1 MGRLSET
8 PLGPTTGELL
18 RVPPAEC
25 DGSSA
30 IEGGDGGA
38 DRDAGSTSVD
48 ETAREADITAP
59 DSSTLDRT
67 LDQGDGAQPSRG
79 PVPHGGSA
87 AGHQL
92 GTVVASWV
100 SDLRRHAAAV
110 GKPSAAAEEYIS
122 QLESTTANI
131 AEIYTEWV
139 NHCEGNEV
147 DPVHARTDAILG
159 CVDTFATSLARAG
172 RSHSHFNGRMRII
185 SNIYKLVRGVDV
197 NTKTVKDTRKR
208 LKQSHTAGPKR
219 TNASFNSGKVFHAL
233 AEYQREPGFPETD
246 QELFYRRAFTFAG
259 RTDFCARADDFS
271 HLKLRRECIDPRDKY
286 GRELPLTPAGVRN
299 CQTLSLA
306 YLGTKTTGTALSSSS
321 TARRA
326 RKRFTPQAELKD
338 TASMLASYIELTQPK
353 RAHMHE
359 HERDSLLVG
368 STKCNR
374 KEWYTRKNKVTEQ
387 LEKKFTECGGH
398 CGQYHPLTSDTI
410 AKDTVWCLKLAQVD
424 TKEFTS
430 HKSRGN
436 AETIIVHAAKYSDQF
451 DVDEARKRA
460 RHSEMTMRQY
470 YLREPDKMFMAKLND
485 VRATMRRNMYAEEYL
500 RLW

>member
-1 MGRLSET
+1 MFVLVHVTHNNNTNTDNNRNT
-8 PLGPTTGELL
+8 TTTPTT
-18 RVPPAEC
+18 PA
-25 DGSSA
+25 
-30 IEGGDGGA
+30 
-38 DRDAGSTSVD
+38 TSKDKQGRTKTNKD
-48 ETAREADITAP
+48 EQR
-59 DSSTLDRT
+59 RT
-67 LDQGDGAQPSRG
+67 KTK
-79 PVPHGGSA
+79 PHGGSA

-271 HLKLRRECIDPRDKY
+271 HLKLR
-286 GRELPLTPAGVRN
+286 
-299 CQTLSLA
+299 QWSLGSMIG
-306 YLGTKTTGTALSSSS
+306 L
-321 TARRA
+321 
-326 RKRFTPQAELKD
+326 D
-338 TASMLASYIELTQPK
+338 TYVKS
-353 RAHMHE
+353 
-359 HERDSLLVG
+359 SLL
-368 STKCNR
+368 KR
-374 KEWYTRKNKVTEQ
+374 
-387 LEKKFTECGGH
+387 
-398 CGQYHPLTSDTI
+398 
-410 AKDTVWCLKLAQVD
+410 
-424 TKEFTS
+424 
-430 HKSRGN
+430 
-436 AETIIVHAAKYSDQF
+436 IIILSIGYKGRSF
-451 DVDEARKRA
+451 
-460 RHSEMTMRQY
+460 
-470 YLREPDKMFMAKLND
+470 
-485 VRATMRRNMYAEEYL
+485 
-500 RLW
+500 